1 MRDTRAEGRIG
12 IIEPESTESTENTER
27 AGPRTVLAI
36 IGVLLIPAC
45 ITLASVRHPA
55 GRGPGAGEAS
65 PLGYTWSL
73 SFALVPVVAILA
85 AARARRRSGKHWRP
99 GTPWRT
105 VAATIAL
112 LGTTGMLLDVFFGY
126 TFFAFPNQG
135 ATVRIGFWG
144 FDPAS
149 GRWIPGLPIEEAA
162 FYYSTVAAELLLYV
176 WLSSAFVARY
186 SPDRTRADRGPRP
199 WLHWPAA
206 LPGVGLIAA
215 AVLYTEFIRPVPAR
229 FPGYLIFIVAVAL
242 IPSCLLHRA
251 TRHAINWQAVAFTTL
266 AAALV
271 DLVWEATLAGPY
283 GWWAYRQDMM
293 IGLRITAW
301 HDLPIE
307 APLLWLVSPF
317 CVVTVYTAIQL
328 KLAAGNHHRDVQAAG
343 GLAASGDGRA
353 VRGDDRPG
361 DGQSEPDAVA
371 DAGPG
376 LHAPERFE

>member
-1 MRDTRAEGRIG
+1 MRDRHVAGV
-12 IIEPESTESTENTER
+12 TEIMRPPGS
-27 AGPRTVLAI
+27 AKPGDARTVLAI

-55 GRGPGAGEAS
+55 GRGPAAGEAS

-85 AARARRRSGKHWRP
+85 AAGARRRAGRHWRP

-105 VAATIAL
+105 VAATIAV
-112 LGTTGMLLDVFFGY
+112 LGTTGMLLDVCFGY

-186 SPDRTRADRGPRP
+186 SPDRTLADRGPRR

-206 LPGVGLIAA
+206 LPGVGLVAA
-215 AVLYTEFIRPVPAR
+215 AVLYTEFIRPAPAR

-301 HDLPIE
+301 HDLPVE

-343 GLAASGDGRA
+343 RPAASGDGRA
-353 VRGDDRPG
+353 VRADDRPG
-361 DGQSEPDAVA
+361 DGQPEPDAVA
-371 DAGPG
+371 HAGPG